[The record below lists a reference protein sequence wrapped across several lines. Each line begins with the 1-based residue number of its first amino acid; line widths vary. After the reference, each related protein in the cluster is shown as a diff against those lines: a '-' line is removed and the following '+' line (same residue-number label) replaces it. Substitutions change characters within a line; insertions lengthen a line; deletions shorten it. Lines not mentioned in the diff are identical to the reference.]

1 MTKDNSH
8 ATLAKLTETHSP
20 IMSLRLGAQLVIGS
34 KIHNLGLGFSDK
46 CDESWK
52 NFQTIYRS
60 EIFSAKALDSQPA
73 LSLLFQPR
81 AERSWRTLIRR
92 FGVVGTAQHLSD
104 MFLFFYGWDFQ
115 SMCKKLVD
123 VVEKI
128 FDSWG
133 DIVGER
139 RKKRVNGKDSADAL
153 IQSGFTDQ
161 PNATGF
167 GLPYIMLQAASRQP
181 SSIKGVRFNGRNA
194 SRQSSGAPLCPRIS

>member
-60 EIFSAKALDSQPA
+60 EIFSAKALDSQ
-73 LSLLFQPR
+73 
-81 AERSWRTLIRR
+81 
-92 FGVVGTAQHLSD
+92 
-104 MFLFFYGWDFQ
+104 
-115 SMCKKLVD
+115 KLVD

-153 IQSGFTDQ
+153 I
-161 PNATGF
+161 
-167 GLPYIMLQAASRQP
+167 
-181 SSIKGVRFNGRNA
+181 
-194 SRQSSGAPLCPRIS
+194 